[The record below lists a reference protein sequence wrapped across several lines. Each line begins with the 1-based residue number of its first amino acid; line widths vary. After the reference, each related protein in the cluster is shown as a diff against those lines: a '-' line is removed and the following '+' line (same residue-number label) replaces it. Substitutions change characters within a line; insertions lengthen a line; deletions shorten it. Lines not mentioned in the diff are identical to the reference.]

1 MYLVVSSFNLKNDAL
16 QVGMNISKKRQ
27 STSQNI
33 VHCLYPESKKFK
45 YIPVSDAWV
54 QPWISKQLHYFTD
67 SNGVSNQ

>member
-1 MYLVVSSFNLKNDAL
+1 MYLGVSSFNLKNDAL

-45 YIPVSDAWV
+45 YIPVSDA
-54 QPWISKQLHYFTD
+54 
-67 SNGVSNQ
+67 